1 MSPFFYSVGIS
12 HWNCPLEIREKFNI
26 DKKKSIDF
34 ISDLKSINGSAFI
47 ITTLIG
53 IVVALILKL
62 N

>member
-1 MSPFFYSVGIS
+1 MQRETNKKIKDFHEDIHRLEKIMIS
-12 HWNCPLEIREKFNI
+12 
-26 DKKKSIDF
+26 S
-34 ISDLKSINGSAFI
+34 SAFI